1 MISLILSGYTE
12 YMRRKNQW
20 IQCMVRKLWV
30 IYWAIICVCCG
41 KWMHTSA
48 AARIETG
55 FWALCATQFFS
66 LNSQEIWAFFTAFW
80 SYYSGLGVGWLRF
93 FKYFE
98 KFWEI
103 DVFSALSQNF
113 SKYSKN
119 RDQPTPSH
127 PLYNYNTAYKMVF
140 GCELVEKNWSAHFL
154 TTGEYMHVLYK
165 LRRGDVRCLPSSSEY
180 VINQVVAK

>member
-1 MISLILSGYTE
+1 MLCRAYE
-12 YMRRKNQW
+12 KKNKW
-20 IQCMVRKLWV
+20 IKCMVRKVWA
-30 IYWAIICVCCG
+30 IYWTIVCICCG

-55 FWALCATQFFS
+55 FWALCAKQFFS
-66 LNSQEIWAFFTAFW
+66 LNSQVIWALFPVFW
-80 SYYSGLGVGWLRF
+80 SYCSGLGVGWLRF

-98 KFWEI
+98 KLRDI
-103 DVFSALSQNF
+103 DVVSVLSQNF